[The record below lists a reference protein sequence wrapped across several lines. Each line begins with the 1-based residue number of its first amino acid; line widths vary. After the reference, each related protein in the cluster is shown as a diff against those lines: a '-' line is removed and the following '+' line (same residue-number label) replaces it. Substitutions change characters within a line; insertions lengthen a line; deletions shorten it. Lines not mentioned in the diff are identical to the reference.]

1 MMRLSGAIRSRAR
14 WLAAGLVLALFVAI
28 SACSSGGSTGSTTTS
43 GTSGSSGQAAAQAK
57 AAAGKLTS
65 VEVPPTKITLTTP
78 LPKAPPKGLMVW
90 MNCDIPA
97 CTVIGNGVKAAVTAA
112 GWKFAIE
119 TYTSANP
126 ATLTAAMTRALALH
140 PSAVT
145 LSGIPAAD
153 GWASVEPAYKAAG
166 VPIIPMFLGP
176 TQLNST
182 VIANIGGPPA
192 RQTTAVTMAQWF
204 IANSGGKGH
213 ALLQRVD
220 GFPIV
225 KVWSDTFASTV
236 AAECSECTVTDLSN
250 TIADASDGGIVPSII
265 PDLVSHPSINYLFGD
280 LEFYDGLP
288 AAMKAANL
296 TGKVKIAGETPDI
309 IGEDY
314 LKQGVF
320 SAATPAGNN
329 YAGWLAADAAFRY
342 IMHLPIPAADSGYL
356 PYQLLFPNTS
366 FVVNPGYTMPTDYPQ
381 QFEALWKVG

>member
-1 MMRLSGAIRSRAR
+1 MRLSEAIRSRTR
-14 WLAAGLVLALFVAI
+14 WLTAGLALALFVAI

-43 GTSGSSGQAAAQAK
+43 GTSGGSSQAAAQAK
-57 AAAGKLTS
+57 AAAAKLVS
-65 VEVPPTKITLTTP
+65 VEAPPTKITLTTP

-97 CTVIGNGVKAAVTAA
+97 CTVIGNGVKAAVIAA

-182 VIANIGGPPA
+182 VIANVGGPPA
-192 RQTTAVTMAQWF
+192 RQTTAVTMAEWF
-204 IANSGGKGH
+204 IANSGGKGN

-225 KVWSDTFASTV
+225 KVWSDTFESTV
-236 AAECSECTVTDLSN
+236 KAECSQCTVTDLSN

-265 PDLVSHPSINYLFGD
+265 PDLVSHPQINYLFGD

-296 TGKVKIAGETPDI
+296 TGKVKVAGETPDI

-356 PYQLLFPNTS
+356 PYQLLFPNTT
-366 FVVNPGYTMPTDYPQ
+366 FTVNPGYTMPTDYPQ